1 MRTSITTAIAVC
13 AGVAL
18 LAACGST
25 PERSAGALPSNAAIT
40 PSTAASAPPSTGSPT
55 GSSAPSSAPGQTT
68 GAERDAGT
76 CTSAELAVSPGPSQG
91 QSGMQ
96 KADAT
101 FTLTNKG
108 TRSCT
113 LQGYPGVSFVTG
125 DNGTQVGAPAR
136 RTEVPPQLV
145 TLAPGAGAATVLL
158 ITNPTAYDEAE
169 CKPVDVR
176 GLRIYPPGE
185 TAALFLEGATR
196 TCSGEPQGGTLLSVG
211 PVGVTQ

>member
-1 MRTSITTAIAVC
+1 MRTLITTAATAC

-25 PERSAGALPSNAAIT
+25 PDSSAGSTPSNAAIT
-40 PSTAASAPPSTGSPT
+40 PSSRASSPAPAPSTPAASSSPS
-55 GSSAPSSAPGQTT
+55 QVT
-68 GAERDAGT
+68 GAEPAAT
-76 CTSAELAVSPGPSQG
+76 QCTSAELAVSRGPDQG

-96 KADAT
+96 KADSS

-113 LQGYPGVSFVTG
+113 LDGFPGVSFVTG
-125 DNGTQVGAPAR
+125 DNGTQVGTPAR
-136 RTEVPPQLV
+136 RNAMQPHLV
-145 TLAPGAGAATVLL
+145 TLAPGAGAVTLL
-158 ITNPTAYDEAE
+158 LVTNTAAFDDAD

-176 GLRIYPPGE
+176 GQRVYPPGE
-185 TAALFLEGATR
+185 TNALFLEGATKA
-196 TCSGEPQGGTLLSVG
+196 CSDDKGQSLLSVG